1 MFLLAFV
8 LFILRYMPGGNMCLV
23 RGDCL
28 EQKVTFSPL
37 GDSAIRIEFGKKIDY
52 EIQHKIRML
61 ANYIEEN
68 SFHGFIEC
76 VSAYTSL
83 TVFYSPF
90 IVWRTYKKAEAVSP
104 YEIVK
109 SMIVKN
115 LTVFENE
122 DDTHSRIVTIPVCYG
137 GELGPDLEEVA
148 RYNQLTTSEVVHIHT
163 NGEYLVYMIGFC
175 PGFPF
180 LGGMSDRIATP
191 RRSSPRLSIPKGSVG
206 IAGMQTGVYPI
217 STPGGWQLIGRTP
230 LQLFLPKQN
239 PPTLLQAGDR
249 VKFHAIS
256 YEEYQAFGEGEV

>member
-1 MFLLAFV
+1 MLN
-8 LFILRYMPGGNMCLV
+8 GNMCLV

-52 EIQHKIRML
+52 EIHHKIKML
-61 ANYIEEN
+61 AKYMEEN
-68 SFHGFIEC
+68 RFHGFIEC
-76 VSAYTSL
+76 VLAYTSL
-83 TVFYSPF
+83 TIFYDPPA
-90 IVWRTYKKAEAVSP
+90 VWRKYKKEEVVSP

-109 SMIVKN
+109 SIIEKS

-122 DDTHSRIVTIPVCYG
+122 DDTQSRIVTIPVCYG

-148 RYNQLTTSEVVHIHT
+148 RYNHLTTNEVVHIHT
-163 NGEYLVYMIGFC
+163 SGEYLVYMIGFC

-180 LGGMSDRIATP
+180 LGGMSNRIATP

-239 PPTLLQAGDR
+239 PPTLLQSGDC

-256 YEEYQAFGEGEV
+256 YEEYQAYKEGES